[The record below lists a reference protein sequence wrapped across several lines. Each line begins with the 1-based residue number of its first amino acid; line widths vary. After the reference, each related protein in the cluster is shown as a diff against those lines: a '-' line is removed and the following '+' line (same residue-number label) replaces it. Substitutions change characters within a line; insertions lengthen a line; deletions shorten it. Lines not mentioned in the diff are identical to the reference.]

1 MEAPFD
7 LRIAA
12 DGIQFKYALGPS
24 IWEGTEVHPYHE
36 IIYLL
41 GGDTELV
48 FDQDRQILPV
58 GALVLIPCACYHQ
71 MLLRDQ
77 RCYRRDLLH
86 FPREILQEHP
96 LADVKNLFTGGVRI
110 LSTPSSHIRT
120 LFAHLNEFS
129 EKAPAQP
136 LKALFLQGVL
146 YQLLVELSLSEADFT
161 AFPHFDGSLGHRI
174 ACYIDAH
181 LGETLSLAELSRI
194 FCVSPSLLSH
204 AFRKEMDTSV
214 YRYLTQKRLVRAHN
228 LLAEGMRAADVASR
242 CGYTDYSAFFRA
254 YRKFFGIAPSQF

>member
-41 GGDTELV
+41 GGDAELV
-48 FDQDRQILPV
+48 FDQDRKALPV

-77 RCYRRDLLH
+77 HCYRRNLLH
-86 FPREILQEHP
+86 FPRELLQNQP
-96 LADVKNLFTGGVRI
+96 LAGMEKLFTGGVRI
-110 LSTPSSHIRT
+110 LSAPSPRIRA
-120 LFAHLNEFS
+120 LFTRLNEIS
-129 EKAPAQP
+129 EKSPVSSVKTV
-136 LKALFLQGVL
+136 LLQGIF
-146 YQLLVELSLSEADFT
+146 YQLLAELSLSEADFT

-174 ACYIDAH
+174 ACYLDAH
-181 LGETLSLAELSRI
+181 LGETLSLTELSRI

-204 AFRKEMDTSV
+204 AFRAEMDTSV

-254 YRKFFGIAPSQF
+254 YRKFFGVSPSQS